1 MFSFS
6 QSFFEIAELNPGAAE
21 EAYFSLLNGSERTD
35 EVALKVKEEAV
46 YRLAK
51 LHVVGR
57 QFDKVLGLLQNA
69 NPLFAQIPKVHIPNS
84 LHINLYFIFLLKK
97 TPLTQGKDS

>member
-1 MFSFS
+1 MYI
-6 QSFFEIAELNPGAAE
+6 FEVAELNPGAAE

-57 QFDKVLGLLQNA
+57 QVDKVLGLLQNA
-69 NPLFAQIPKVHIPNS
+69 NPLFAVIPKVLNFLNS
-84 LHINLYFIFLLKK
+84 FQFQNIENSF
-97 TPLTQGKDS
+97 P